1 MAIKN
6 IDLNTSG
13 SSFLNR
19 VGGEDVPV
27 TDICCGQ
34 DTLHFRITPYTTCEI
49 IKCYIV
55 EQGNYLEIPL
65 VYDNNQ
71 SIVVFDKTIIHDNKT
86 SISTQSFD
94 IHIIFANENQILT
107 TYVRKYQMYVY
118 LPSFVNIVNNVKVID
133 AQMVDN
139 DNNHILFISENNDNN
154 IFINKLKQTANRKIL
169 YQRKKVEKTSVIAT
183 NTPQILEGNRSQYYA
198 PQLRNDMDV
207 IFTPISAYINNS
219 WSEPKSIDYNQLP
232 GNVDKLIDLM
242 KK

>member
-6 IDLNTSG
+6 IDLTTSS

-19 VGGEDVPV
+19 VGEEDIPV

-34 DTLHFRITPYTTCEI
+34 DTLHFQITPYRTCEI

-65 VYDNNQ
+65 VYDNNRP
-71 SIVVFDKTIIHDNKT
+71 IVIYDKVITHDNKT

-94 IHIIFANENQILT
+94 IHIIFVSETQILT
-107 TYVRKYQMYVY
+107 TYVRKYQIYVY
-118 LPSFVNIVNNVKVID
+118 LPSFVNIVNNIKVID

-154 IFINKLKQTANRKIL
+154 IFINKLKQTANRKLL
-169 YQRKKVEKTSVIAT
+169 YQRKKTEKTSVIT
-183 NTPQILEGNRSQYYA
+183 TTTPQILRGNESQYYA
-198 PQLRNDMDV
+198 PQLRNDVDV
-207 IFTPISAYINNS
+207 IFTPISAYNSNS